1 MKIYN
6 DLTQG
11 TDEWLKVRLGKFT
24 ASSAQAIACN
34 GKGLDTLVF
43 EKAEEIITG
52 QFKQG
57 YKNADM
63 ERGNELEPKARNLYE
78 LETGNIVNQVGFVEL
93 SEYVGCSPDGLVG
106 NDGLME
112 VKSPSFRVYYE
123 FLTTG
128 VINTGYMWQ
137 MQMQMLVTDRKWC
150 DYVVYNPVFKNQ
162 PILIKRVD
170 RDEKSINKLGVGLQT
185 GEAKL
190 LTILER
196 TK

>member
-1 MKIYN
+1 MIHN
-6 DLTQG
+6 CQQG
-11 TDEWLKVRLGKFT
+11 TDEWLKIRLGKFT
-24 ASSAQAIACN
+24 ASKAQAIATN

-63 ERGNELEPKARNLYE
+63 ERGNELESRARNLYE
-78 LETGNIVNQVGFVEL
+78 LETGNVVNEVGFVEL

-106 NDGLME
+106 NDGLFE
-112 VKSPSFRVYYE
+112 TKCPSFRVYYE

-150 DYVVYNPVFKNQ
+150 DYVVYNPVFKSQ
-162 PILIKRVD
+162 PIIIKRVE
-170 RDEKSINKLGVGLQT
+170 RDEKSINKLEVGLQT
-185 GEAKL
+185 AQAKL
-190 LTILER
+190 KDILER
-196 TK
+196 IK